1 MDPQKDKKPS
11 LADHILH
18 WGERAFDPGLPEKD
32 RALNQSKFDSLM
44 DR

>member
-1 MDPQKDKKPS
+1 MEPQKDKKPS

-18 WGERAFDPGLPEKD
+18 WGELAFDPELPEKD
-32 RALNQSKFDSLM
+32 RALNQPKFNSLI

>member
-1 MDPQKDKKPS
+1 MDSQKDKKRS

-18 WGERAFDPGLPEKD
+18 WGELAYDPELPEED
-32 RALNQSKFDSLM
+32 RALNQPKFAALI